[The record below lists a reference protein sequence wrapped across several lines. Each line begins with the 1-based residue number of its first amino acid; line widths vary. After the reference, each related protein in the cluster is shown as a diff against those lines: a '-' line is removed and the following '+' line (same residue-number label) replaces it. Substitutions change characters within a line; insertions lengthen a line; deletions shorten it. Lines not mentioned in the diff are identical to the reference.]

1 MSPAPPLLIEHFAP
15 LARDYDALLCDVWGV
30 VHNGLAAF
38 PETCAA
44 LKQFRQDGGS
54 VVLISNAPRPGAG
67 VIRMLDRLGVARSAY
82 DRIVTSGDVTREFV
96 ARRGGHVYHL
106 GP

>member
-1 MSPAPPLLIEHFAP
+1 MSAAPPLLTEHFAT

-30 VHNGLAAF
+30 VHNGLASF
-38 PETCAA
+38 PQACAA
-44 LKQFRQDGGS
+44 LEQFRQGGGS

-82 DRIVTSGDVTREFV
+82 DRIITSGT
-96 ARRGGHVYHL
+96 
-106 GP
+106 